1 MNVKKLRQTLGL
13 LLCLLTLIGAL
24 PSAALAAE
32 ETYVLM
38 NIPYAD
44 FYASE
49 LDETDKAVDAVS
61 SSTLNKPRTGTLA
74 GGSYH
79 VNADG
84 SDISGVIYPVLVK
97 DSAALAGLNRLDD
110 TARVEITVVNRGQE
124 STTVYEG
131 ADALFEAPSYSYYVL
146 KERPACYKELSVTNG
161 ALRFSAVRGAAST
174 QEGVVPTLT
183 MGGRHTDIEIVLEN
197 TAAIAA
203 DTVVSGVVLTASDG
217 SQYGLRHVYNIWR
230 GTQLGWNLDEGAA
243 GLAGKT
249 LTNIRYY
256 TRDAILDYPVQLTIG
271 KAGYVQMN
279 ITYAEFYAA
288 ELGEADAP
296 DAVSAA
302 TKNKRSNGGLA
313 SGSYHVGAE
322 GDGVDGVSYP
332 VFVPDLD
339 MLDAALEVTDA
350 RSVEITTSARGQTN
364 TATYAGRDSLFEA
377 PDHAWY
383 ALSEKPTK
391 YKTLSVAED
400 GGFRFSAV
408 GGRAATVEGVSAT
421 VTYNGRHTSIE
432 MVLEGTEGIAKGDAV
447 SAVVLTTEDGA
458 KYGMGHV
465 TNIWRATELGWNLD
479 EPLAAIDGK
488 TITNIRYYTPSA
500 VLDFPVQIAI
510 ADLGA
515 TGYYDVPKDADYA
528 EALIWARKNRVTSGT
543 GNGTFSPELTVN
555 RATLVTFLWKRAGQ
569 PQPES
574 VETPFTDIREE
585 DWYCKAV
592 LWAVENGI
600 IDGTGEDRFSP
611 MQTVDRAQIIGVL
624 WKAEGR
630 PTPAAQK
637 AFDDVKPEAWYR
649 DAASWA
655 AEKGLIEAGS
665 SFRAETPYTRAEI
678 VSLLYATARSDPQS

>member
-49 LDETDKAVDAVS
+49 LGETDKAVDAVS

-124 STTVYEG
+124 RTTVYEG

-279 ITYAEFYAA
+279 IPYAEFYAA

-364 TATYAGRDSLFEA
+364 TATYVGRDSLFEA

-383 ALSEKPTK
+383 ALSEKPAK

-500 VLDFPVQIAI
+500 VLDFPVRIAI

-574 VETPFTDIREE
+574 VETPLRTSGRTT
-585 DWYCKAV
+585 
-592 LWAVENGI
+592 GI
-600 IDGTGEDRFSP
+600 VKRSS
-611 MQTVDRAQIIGVL
+611 
-624 WKAEGR
+624 GR
-630 PTPAAQK
+630 LKT
-637 AFDDVKPEAWYR
+637 
-649 DAASWA
+649 AS
-655 AEKGLIEAGS
+655 S
-665 SFRAETPYTRAEI
+665 
-678 VSLLYATARSDPQS
+678 TARARTASAPCRPWTAHRSSASSGKPKDGPPPPRKRPLTM

>member
-13 LLCLLTLIGAL
+13 LLCLLMLIGAL

-38 NIPYAD
+38 NIP
-44 FYASE
+44 
-49 LDETDKAVDAVS
+49 
-61 SSTLNKPRTGTLA
+61 
-74 GGSYH
+74 
-79 VNADG
+79 
-84 SDISGVIYPVLVK
+84 
-97 DSAALAGLNRLDD
+97 
-110 TARVEITVVNRGQE
+110 
-124 STTVYEG
+124 
-131 ADALFEAPSYSYYVL
+131 
-146 KERPACYKELSVTNG
+146 
-161 ALRFSAVRGAAST
+161 
-174 QEGVVPTLT
+174 
-183 MGGRHTDIEIVLEN
+183 
-197 TAAIAA
+197 
-203 DTVVSGVVLTASDG
+203 
-217 SQYGLRHVYNIWR
+217 
-230 GTQLGWNLDEGAA
+230 
-243 GLAGKT
+243 
-249 LTNIRYY
+249 
-256 TRDAILDYPVQLTIG
+256 
-271 KAGYVQMN
+271 
-279 ITYAEFYAA
+279 YAEFYAA

-383 ALSEKPTK
+383 ALSEKPAK

-500 VLDFPVQIAI
+500 VLDFPVRIAI

-600 IDGTGEDRFSP
+600 IDGTGADRFSP

-630 PTPAAQK
+630 HAPAGQK
-637 AFDDVKPEAWYR
+637 AFDDVKLEAWYR

-678 VSLLYATARSDPQS
+678 VSLLYATARSDSQS